1 MNLSYKCAIL
11 NEKKGNRKRL
21 PDIVTAIYMTA
32 VSYCSSWRLFSFT
45 LENLIA
51 KTYKGNNEYTKLNQI
66 RICNHRIAL
75 LSFVWRVL
83 FYPSVTEGSRLALVS
98 LSVSYHD
105 GSRQGN
111 HCIVLFLK
119 IHFAIFFQPGNQP
132 AYSLAITY
140 HPVFSMLFVNM
151 PDNPFFELEQRQM
164 CLSYHIRILR

>member
-1 MNLSYKCAIL
+1 M
-11 NEKKGNRKRL
+11 
-21 PDIVTAIYMTA
+21 
-32 VSYCSSWRLFSFT
+32 FT

-111 HCIVLFLK
+111 HCIIIISENPFHY
-119 IHFAIFFQPGNQP
+119 IFQPGNQP
-132 AYSLAITY
+132 AYSLAMTMDLYSHVLPDTKAEEMQKIAN
-140 HPVFSMLFVNM
+140 VF
-151 PDNPFFELEQRQM
+151 
-164 CLSYHIRILR
+164 